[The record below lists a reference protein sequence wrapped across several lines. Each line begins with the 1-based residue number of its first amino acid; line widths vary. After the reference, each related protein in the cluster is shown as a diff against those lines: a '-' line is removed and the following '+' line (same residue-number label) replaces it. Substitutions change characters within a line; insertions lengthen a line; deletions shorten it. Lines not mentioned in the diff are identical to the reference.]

1 MKFAHLLSAA
11 AVCLNGFC
19 DSGVNMLTKLKIEG
33 PDVVCSHMK
42 PVFTCWA
49 SWTNLVDSVDVTG
62 EAVWSVRGGDG
73 FVSIGAST
81 GVLTL
86 DEVGI
91 NENNDLI
98 QIHVIATY
106 GGRTEIHEL
115 EIIPTE
121 SDELATVTIVGV
133 DALGVDMTAQYA
145 CEAEW
150 FTADPETVDP
160 ADTNL
165 VWMFANG
172 TMEIAGVAR
181 LSESGLLTPD
191 PDLVAETNILLLAVY
206 RNNTEV
212 IGEIEVLLTP
222 ASEIEPSALSIEGPD
237 AVPSGESR
245 SYSATLFW
253 SNWAEEP
260 LPGDDPRLK
269 WSVCSTNQPAIAATI
284 TNGVLTVGEGLTE
297 TGTVFVCAEFVQGEW
312 SVVETNEVK
321 IIPPPQLS
329 RIDVYGPA
337 SIVADRAGVQA
348 RFTVRGTWSNDDVR
362 ECTNDVTWVVRPE
375 DAEVVSIDDKGVLT
389 TCREVEERTTVR
401 LTTSVGGKTATV
413 EVELI
418 PPSML
423 TLTGLSVFGSS
434 EVYARTGATVQYAC
448 LATYS
453 DGSVVDCTTNGVRWS
468 LAGCSA
474 DLAAVDGGVLTLKQI
489 PEADTNAW
497 LLAELGGMVTSNEV
511 SILRP
516 SVEIVGPD
524 ELTVLD
530 RGQYRGAE
538 VRSSSVSILI
548 RDTNVVWAADNAGF
562 ATLVTDGEGQATLVP
577 NRRAPF
583 GLETDAEVTL
593 TMTYEGM
600 TAEAFVTILPG
611 TNPLAN
617 PDVPAMVVTGYADA
631 AFASAAS
638 AKKIVAFAMRMDV
651 DEDSDPV
658 EGRAVLYA
666 NIEGTYDAKKRT
678 LSAKMTAADGKPVPF
693 AAGELTISGGI
704 ATGTLTG
711 KKDSSTVLA
720 IRITPEQ
727 VDGTLTTG
735 DGVFAIRGGWDVFAN
750 KKNAAAKK
758 ALTAYDGVYNVALPV
773 LDKQD
778 AENSEGLDA
787 CPAVGGYLSV
797 TVAAKSGKAK
807 VAGVLGDGAKIS
819 ATVPVCTLGGVRE
832 AETNGVCLPI
842 VVQNASKFG
851 AFTGVL
857 WLHRQGEDVVAD
869 FNTSCCAW
877 YAYRH
882 HLGKKFKESD
892 DHPYMYLCEYEA
904 WLGGVG
910 GRFDPGVIPANLV
923 VTNLLDEFVVP
934 EYYVKVPGDYETLSV
949 QDQVYPFGLTFTY
962 DRKKGK
968 LSPNA
973 KSTKP
978 RKKSFREDG
987 ESWYECEYAGPTDS
1001 GLKLSFN
1008 KKTGVLSGGF
1018 KLWYEGEVG
1027 ENSRMM
1033 LKSLSPKA
1041 YGAWVPGVG
1050 GYLFGVV
1057 SETDPELKSYA
1068 LKYCL
1073 PFSLVNS
1080 P

>member
-11 AVCLNGFC
+11 AVAVCLNGFC
-19 DSGVNMLTKLKIEG
+19 DSGLNTLTKLEIEG

-42 PVFTCWA
+42 PAFTCRA

-62 EAVWSVRGGDG
+62 EVVWSVRGGDG
-73 FVSIGAST
+73 FVSIGANT
-81 GVLTL
+81 GVLAL
-86 DEVGI
+86 DEAGI

-121 SDELATVTIVGV
+121 SDELATVTIVGA

-150 FTADPETVDP
+150 FTADSETVDP

-165 VWMFANG
+165 VWMFENG
-172 TMEIAGVAR
+172 TSEIAGVAR
-181 LSESGLLTPD
+181 MSGSGLLTPD
-191 PDLVAETNILLLAVY
+191 PDLVAETNILLFAVY

-212 IGEIEVLLTP
+212 IGDFEVLLTP
-222 ASEIEPSALSIEGPD
+222 ASEIEPSALSIEGPG

-260 LPGDDPRLK
+260 LADDDPRLT
-269 WSVCSTNQPAIAATI
+269 WSVCSTNQPAIPATI

-321 IIPPPQLS
+321 IIPPLQLS
-329 RIDVYGPA
+329 RIALFGSA
-337 SIVADRAGVQA
+337 SIVADKAGVQA
-348 RFTVRGTWSNDDVR
+348 RFTVRGTWSNGDVR
-362 ECTNDVTWVVRPE
+362 ECTNDVTWVAAPE
-375 DAEVVSIDDKGVLT
+375 GFVSIDDKGVLT
-389 TCREVEERTTVR
+389 TLRGVEERTLVR
-401 LTTSVGGKTATV
+401 LTTSVGGKTATA

-423 TLTGLSVFGSS
+423 TLAGLSIIGSS
-434 EVYARTGATVQYAC
+434 EVYVREGATVQYAC
-448 LATYS
+448 IATYS
-453 DGSVVDCTTNGVRWS
+453 DGSVVDRTTNGVWS

-474 DLAAVDGGVLTLKQI
+474 DLAAVDGGALTLKKM

-497 LLAELGGMVTSNEV
+497 LLAELDGMVTSNEV

-548 RDTNVVWAADNAGF
+548 RDANVVWAADNAGF
-562 ATLVTDGEGQATLVP
+562 ATLVTNGEGRAVLVP

-583 GLETDAEVTL
+583 GLETDAEVAL
-593 TMTYEGM
+593 TMTYDGM

-631 AFASAAS
+631 DFASAAG

-666 NIEGTYDAKKRT
+666 SIEGTYDARKGT

-693 AAGELTISGGI
+693 AAGQLTVRDGV
-704 ATGTLTG
+704 ATGALTG
-711 KKDSSTVLA
+711 KKDPSTVLA

-735 DGVFAIRGGWDVFAN
+735 AGVFEVRGGWDVFAN
-750 KKNAAAKK
+750 KKDAAARA

-778 AENSEGLDA
+778 AEDSEGLDA
-787 CPAVGGYLSV
+787 CPAAGGYLSV

-807 VAGVLGDGAKIS
+807 VSGVLGDGAKIS

-842 VVQNASKFG
+842 VVQNAAKFG

-857 WLHRQGEDVVAD
+857 WLHREDEGVVAD

-892 DHPYMYLCEYEA
+892 DHPYMYPCEYEA

-910 GRFDPGVIPANLV
+910 GRFDAGAIPENLI
-923 VTNLLDEFVVP
+923 VTNLVDEFVVP
-934 EYYVKVPGDYETLSV
+934 EYYVRVAGDYETLSV

-962 DRKKGK
+962 DRSKGK

-978 RKKSFREDG
+978 KKKSFREDG

-1027 ENSRMM
+1027 ENSKLM

-1041 YGAWVPGVG
+1041 YGAWVPGFG

-1057 SETDPELKSYA
+1057 SETDPELKPYA